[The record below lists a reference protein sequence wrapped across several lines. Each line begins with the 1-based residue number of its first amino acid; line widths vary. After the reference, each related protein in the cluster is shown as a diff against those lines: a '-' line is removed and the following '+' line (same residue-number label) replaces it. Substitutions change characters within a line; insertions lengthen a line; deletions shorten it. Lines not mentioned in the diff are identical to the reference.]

1 MPIAEADLAAGLAQL
16 DEAMVAVATDEGSR
30 STWAFVVGPVGIEPT
45 SRPSTSSPATARAA
59 CPGLHA
65 TYVLYDAHTGV
76 PLAMMDGNEI
86 TAHRT
91 AAASALGAS
100 FLARAD
106 ARRLLVLGTG
116 RVARL
121 LPAAHATVRAI
132 DEVGCGTTGPKAPRR
147 WPRNGAAKAGTRRP
161 RPISRPRCA
170 SADIV
175 SCATL
180 ATSPLV
186 RGEWLAPGSH
196 LDLIGSFTPQMR
208 EADPACFAGARTFV
222 DTEEALPKAG
232 DLLDA
237 IAAGTL
243 RARWRAGHARRAVP
257 RHARRGARGDGERTV
272 FKAVGS
278 ALEDLAA
285 ATLVWQAADR
295 EPQSSETF
303 ALLDHVAE
311 ALGLAL
317 HELVELLARGRE
329 GLVAEALEL
338 LLHVGFGQRLLDVA
352 LDLVGDGGRQAL
364 AAPRW
369 RSSR

>member
-1 MPIAEADLAAGLAQL
+1 MPAWSEAGYLGIKTINIFPGNSAHGL
-16 DEAMVAVATDEGSR
+16 
-30 STWAFVVGPVGIEPT
+30 
-45 SRPSTSSPATARAA
+45 
-59 CPGLHA
+59 PGLHA

-76 PLAMMDGNEI
+76 PLALMDGNEI

-100 FLARAD
+100 FLARSD

-121 LPAAHATVRAI
+121 LPAAHAGVRAI
-132 DEVGCGTTGPKAPRR
+132 AEVQVWNHRPEGAEALAAQWRSEGWNAQAAGDLEAAV
-147 WPRNGAAKAGTRRP
+147 RN
-161 RPISRPRCA
+161 
-170 SADIV
+170 ADIV

-222 DTEEALPKAG
+222 DTDEALSKAG

-243 RARWRAGHARRAVP
+243 SRDGVQATLAELCRGTRGGRA
-257 RHARRGARGDGERTV
+257 DDSERTV

-285 ATLVWQAADR
+285 ATLVWQ
-295 EPQSSETF
+295 Q
-303 ALLDHVAE
+303 E
-311 ALGLAL
+311 A
-317 HELVELLARGRE
+317 
-329 GLVAEALEL
+329 
-338 LLHVGFGQRLLDVA
+338 
-352 LDLVGDGGRQAL
+352 
-364 AAPRW
+364 
-369 RSSR
+369 